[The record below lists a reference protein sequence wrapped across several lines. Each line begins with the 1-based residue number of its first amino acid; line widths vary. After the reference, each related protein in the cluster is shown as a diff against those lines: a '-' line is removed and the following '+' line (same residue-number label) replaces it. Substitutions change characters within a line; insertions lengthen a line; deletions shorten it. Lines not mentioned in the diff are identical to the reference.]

1 MTNRPGS
8 EPIDRAV
15 RRAAMSRSRRL
26 RLAMLAV
33 LVCVLPIVAGCAAP
47 VASTAPGALLTVEV
61 RGGRCVDGPCDT
73 IVTLEKDGR
82 VHGATKPPND
92 LGVVPPAQLATLKT
106 LIAASD
112 FSAIKGEPFTGQC
125 PTAFDGQE
133 VVLEFATAAGIQHI
147 ATCQVDVDW
156 GHPLFR
162 AVSTALG
169 PFIALP
175 TT

>member
-1 MTNRPGS
+1 MT
-8 EPIDRAV
+8 
-15 RRAAMSRSRRL
+15 RRL
-26 RLAMLAV
+26 RHPLPILAAIVGVLA
-33 LVCVLPIVAGCAAP
+33 IVAGCAAP
-47 VASTAPGALLTVEV
+47 AASTAPGALLTVEL
-61 RGGRCVDGPCDT
+61 RGGMCVNGPCDT
-73 IVTLEKDGR
+73 TVILDHDGR

-92 LGVVPPAQLATLKT
+92 LGVVPAAQLTTLETLVAAT
-106 LIAASD
+106 D
-112 FSAIKGEPFTGQC
+112 FSAITSRPFTGQC

-133 VVLEFATAAGIQHI
+133 VVLEFDTAAGIQHI